1 MKDIK
6 RLSPALRT
14 AITVNSSGKMMLLI
28 AFFILSVSYSIG
40 PKNDFSFQ
48 QKTDRL
54 FSTQLAQVKSTI
66 EALRNAAIEKKDPGI
81 IKRRFTEARETYKQ
95 FAVLIDYF
103 NPYQIKSLNG
113 PAIARIE
120 SEVADRI
127 IPPQG
132 FQAIEQL
139 LYADWGGDSSYNQLA
154 ALCTAMAPVL
164 QSLEKEPDRYFK
176 FSRELVYDAIRSAI
190 IGITSLGITGFD
202 SPVANHSLT
211 EAAASLEGIKQL
223 LFLFKESQPEKDR
236 FLFDSLLSSVEKT
249 KSFIGSQPDFNSFNR
264 LRFIT
269 RYINPLYQQLV
280 QTRLRAGIGTPPGR
294 TAINFNA
301 ESIFAPDLL
310 SMDFYSPPQEY
321 WVTPERIRLG
331 KLLFSD
337 PILSGT
343 GTRSCASCH
352 KPELAFTDGLD
363 KPYSIDQTHKLR
375 RNTPTVI
382 NAGFQTKQFFDSRA
396 DILENQLGEVV
407 HNVEEM
413 EGSMKDAAFQ
423 LSNRPFYDSLFKKA
437 YPAEKKTISPFTIA
451 NSISCYIR
459 SLVSLNAPFDQ
470 YMRGNTKSLT
480 ASQQRGFN
488 LFAGKAKCATCHF
501 IPLFN
506 GVVPPAWAETESE
519 VLGVPSTPDRKNPKL
534 DDDPGKYLFTRSEAH
549 RYAFKTPTLRN
560 VALTAPYMHNGVY
573 KTLEEVMVFYNH
585 GGGKGLQIAPEY
597 QTLPFDKLGLSKK
610 EMKDIIAFM
619 KALTDTSFAR

>member
-1 MKDIK
+1 MKQIIQFFNSLQK
-6 RLSPALRT
+6 TLFINRT
-14 AITVNSSGKMMLLI
+14 GITGILI
-28 AFFILSVSYSIG
+28 AFFILSVSYSIR

-48 QKTDRL
+48 QQTDRL
-54 FSTQLAQVKSTI
+54 FSQQLQHVKSTL
-66 EALRNAAIEKKDPGI
+66 EALRNAALEKSDQATIQRK
-81 IKRRFTEARETYKQ
+81 FTEARASFKRM
-95 FAVLIDYF
+95 AVLTNYF

-132 FQAIEQL
+132 FQAIEQI
-139 LYADWGGDSSYNQLA
+139 LYADWSGDSSQIQVA
-154 ALCTAMAPVL
+154 ALVNAMLPVL
-164 QSLEKEPDRYFK
+164 QTLEKEPDRYFK
-176 FSRELVYDAIRSAI
+176 FSKELVYDAIRSEL
-190 IGITSLGITGFD
+190 IGITTLGITGFD
-202 SPVANHSLT
+202 SPVANQSLP
-211 EAAASLEGIKQL
+211 EAAASLDGIIQL
-223 LFLFKESQPEKDR
+223 LHLFKDAQPETDKP
-236 FLFDSLLSSVEKT
+236 LFDFLLAEVEKT
-249 KSFIGSQPDFNSFNR
+249 KNYIGNQKNFNGFNR
-264 LRFIT
+264 LQFIT
-269 RYINPLYQQLV
+269 QYINPLYKQLV
-280 QTRLRAGIGTPPGR
+280 ETRIKTGIGTATGR
-294 TAINFNA
+294 SAINFNA
-301 ESIFAPDLL
+301 VSIFSTDLL
-310 SMDFYSPPQEY
+310 SVNFYSPPQEY
-321 WVTPERIRLG
+321 WVSPERIYLG

-363 KPYSIDQTHKLR
+363 KPYSIDQSHQLR

-382 NAGFQTKQFFDSRA
+382 NAGFQTKQFYDSRA
-396 DILENQLGEVV
+396 DILENQLSEVV

-413 EGSMKDAAFQ
+413 EGSMQETVKRITHHP
-423 LSNRPFYDSLFKKA
+423 LYDSLFKKA
-437 YPAEKKTISPFTIA
+437 YPTERTISPFIIA

-470 YMRGNTKSLT
+470 YMRGNTKSLS

-519 VLGVPSTPDRKNPKL
+519 VLGVPASRDRKNPKL

-560 VALTAPYMHNGVY
+560 VALTAPYMHNGVFNS
-573 KTLEEVMVFYNH
+573 LEEVMEFYNK
-585 GGGKGLQIAPEY
+585 GGGKGLHIAPEY
-597 QTLPFDKLGLSKK
+597 QTLPFDNLQLNRK
-610 EMKDIIAFM
+610 EIKDIIAFM
-619 KALTDTSFAR
+619 RALTDTSFAR